1 MPLSGP
7 VEIVAYDPEWPAQ
20 FQIQAGR
27 IRSALGDRALLIEH
41 AGSTSVPGLAAKP
54 VIDVIL
60 AVTDSA
66 NESGY
71 VPALQGAGFALR
83 VREPAWFEHRML
95 KGADPETN
103 VHVFSEGCPEIARML
118 LFRDRLRA
126 DDAARTEYENTKR
139 ELARREWKYLQ
150 NYADAKTAVIDQI
163 VSRGAP

>member
-1 MPLSGP
+1 M
-7 VEIVAYDPEWPAQ
+7 
-20 FQIQAGR
+20 
-27 IRSALGDRALLIEH
+27 
-41 AGSTSVPGLAAKP
+41 
-54 VIDVIL
+54 
-60 AVTDSA
+60 
-66 NESGY
+66 
-71 VPALQGAGFALR
+71 R